1 MKQARFWL
9 LAYFAAVIATTC
21 IHVPA
26 LLAGGLALAFIAA
39 GSRRWRLLKRS
50 IGALLAFN
58 LSVSLGYA
66 AIALWQGRFMADYLF
81 LVNVRVLLLVF
92 LGFWL
97 VSRVDILAA
106 LAGWPTLSILAT
118 LTIGQIRVYRRILE
132 EFRLAFRS
140 RNLAPPRLLDHA
152 RHAGAQGGALLDKS
166 LASAGEV
173 ALAMRSRGAFDA

>member
-1 MKQARFWL
+1 MNRARLWL
-9 LAYFAAVIATTC
+9 LAYFATVVAITC

-26 LLAGGLALAFIAA
+26 LLAGGLALAVIAA
-39 GSRRWRLLKRS
+39 GSGRWRLLKRS
-50 IGALLAFN
+50 VGALLAFN

-66 AIALWQGRFMADYLF
+66 AIALWRGNFIVDYLL
-81 LVNVRVLLLVF
+81 LVNLRVLLLVF

-97 VSRVDILAA
+97 VSRVNFIAA
-106 LAGWPTLSILAT
+106 LAGWPMLAMLAT
-118 LTIGQIRVYRRILE
+118 LTIGQIRVYRRVLE

-140 RNLAPPRLLDHA
+140 RNLTPPRLTDHA